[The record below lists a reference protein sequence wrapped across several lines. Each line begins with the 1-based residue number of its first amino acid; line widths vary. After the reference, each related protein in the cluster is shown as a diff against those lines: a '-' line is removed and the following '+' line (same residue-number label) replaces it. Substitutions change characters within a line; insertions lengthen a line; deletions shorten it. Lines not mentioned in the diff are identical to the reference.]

1 MKDYKP
7 YIEFMVK
14 CSEYGFS
21 EHISYTLTRIKYM
34 DAIDSRAWKKV
45 YDICMYCL
53 NHYICNHYHDDE
65 YKDLID
71 IIFDMW
77 TYVDNDLV
85 STGYLNFRMIWFKKY
100 NDLGVRLFNNI
111 NYELRHYVKWKDG
124 FDVSFILEAPDFY
137 FMNNRLDRYKWLVS
151 VKAYCTY
158 RYMRHIV
165 EEGRYGWS

>member
-14 CSEYGFS
+14 CSEYDFS
-21 EHISYTLTRIKYM
+21 EHISHTLVKIKYM
-34 DAIDSRAWKKV
+34 NAIDSRAWKKV

-151 VKAYCTY
+151 AKAYCTY

-165 EEGRYGWS
+165 KEGRYGWS